1 MALANA
7 SMEGSSEPR
16 SMSHAAKTHP
26 EEAEGRSVDEAET
39 VPTRSATRETSDT
52 DAAEGSG
59 GERWVATKGTT
70 EGTSSPATA
79 TTVAT
84 AATSTGVS
92 VAVASS
98 ADGYLRQSAVGTSAR
113 NGGSESSAIE
123 GADVPSANS
132 AAVRVPVK
140 QDRTK
145 AQTDVKDVSSQTTA
159 DVAVVNQSK
168 IPVVTMVSWQGTAHG
183 QGGEASG
190 SSAKNA
196 ASENSTGTGGKP
208 TASLDGTAD
217 GTASTANVSSG
228 VTGFELGIPVQAP
241 AEVFEAGLD
250 GLNPSGLST
259 NSELTSNAEGGQ
271 ATDKSMQ
278 KSAAAIDDSG
288 DSKTDGVSSTKSV
301 SGAAG
306 GTSSQA
312 VASGIQTLQSFQGD
326 PSKAGPGVNAPRAAE
341 NGAVQTPMQTALTHA
356 VPREGGA
363 APQRAA
369 SGTPDTAHA
378 GKAQDLPASA
388 HLAGGESAATSG
400 INSAKLIQTM
410 GETEMHV
417 GMHSEEFGDIS
428 IRTSVSQQQMMAQIS
443 LDHNDLSQA
452 LSAHLSTMQ
461 TKLGEEY
468 GLHASIEI
476 NNQGAPLSGGQGN
489 SSQSDQQPSA
499 RSSRGKSAAPAAL
512 SESVS
517 GAVALTSAGSG
528 HGLDIRV

>member
-1 MALANA
+1 
-7 SMEGSSEPR
+7 
-16 SMSHAAKTHP
+16 MSHTAKTHP
-26 EEAEGRSVDEAET
+26 EEAEDRSGDEAET
-39 VPTRSATRETSDT
+39 VPTRSAARGTSETE
-52 DAAEGSG
+52 AAEGSG
-59 GERWVATKGTT
+59 EERWAATTGTT
-70 EGTSSPATA
+70 GGTFSSATA
-79 TTVAT
+79 TAMAA
-84 AATSTGVS
+84 AATSSGVS

-98 ADGYLRQSAVGTSAR
+98 ADGYLRQSAVSTSAR
-113 NGGSESSAIE
+113 DEGSESSAIE
-123 GADVPSANS
+123 GADMPSVNS
-132 AAVRVPVK
+132 AAMHVPVK

-145 AQTDVKDVSSQTTA
+145 TQADLKDMSSQTTA
-159 DVAVVNQSK
+159 AVAVVDQSK
-168 IPVVTMVSWQGTAHG
+168 TPVVTMVSWQGTAHG

-196 ASENSTGTGGKP
+196 ASENSTGMEGKP

-217 GTASTANVSSG
+217 GTASTTLVSSG
-228 VTGFELGIPVQAP
+228 VTGFELGIPTQAP

-250 GLNPSGLST
+250 GLNPSGLSM

-278 KSAAAIDDSG
+278 KSAAPIDDSG
-288 DSKTDGVSSTKSV
+288 DSKTDGVSGTKNA

-312 VASGIQTLQSFQGD
+312 VASGAQTMQSFQGD

-341 NGAVQTPMQTALTHA
+341 SGAVQTPMQTVLTHT
-356 VPREGGA
+356 VPHEGGA
-363 APQRAA
+363 IPQRAA
-369 SGTPDTAHA
+369 SGTPDAAHA

-388 HLAGGESAATSG
+388 HGTGGETVAASG

-452 LSAHLSTMQ
+452 ISAHLSTMQ
-461 TKLGEEY
+461 AKLGEEY

-512 SESVS
+512 SESIS